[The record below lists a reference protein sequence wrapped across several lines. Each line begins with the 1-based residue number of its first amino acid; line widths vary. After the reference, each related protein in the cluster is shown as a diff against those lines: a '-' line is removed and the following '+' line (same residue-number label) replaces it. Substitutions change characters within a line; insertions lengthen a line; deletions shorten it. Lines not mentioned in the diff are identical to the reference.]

1 MAVNPSVLLSGFAD
15 EAAIDKT
22 AVQQFSAFAALGLQY
37 YSIRFVDVGNGV
49 KNVMK
54 LNKAEVKQILSMQ
67 DDYGLQVSSIGSPI
81 GKVKL
86 LNVDD
91 GTNNAYIPFAKYLRQ
106 DVRRACELG
115 QRFSAKLIRGFSMRL
130 SGVISAR

>member
-1 MAVNPSVLLSGFAD
+1 MQFGSLKWPILDNKATLGIPLMAVNPSVLLSGFAD

-37 YSIRFVDVGNGV
+37 YSIRFVDVGKGV

-54 LNKAEVKQILSMQ
+54 LSQAEIKQILSMQ
-67 DDYGLQVSSIGSPI
+67 DEYGLHVSSIGSPI

-86 LNVDD
+86 LDVDD
-91 GTNNAYIPFAKYLRQ
+91 GTNNAFIPFTKYLRQ
-106 DVRRACELG
+106 QSFKQMEE
-115 QRFSAKLIRGFSMRL
+115 
-130 SGVISAR
+130 

>member
-1 MAVNPSVLLSGFAD
+1 MANNPSVLLSGFAD
-15 EAAIDKT
+15 EAAIDNT

-54 LNKAEVKQILSMQ
+54 LNKAEIKQILRMQ
-67 DDYGLQVSSIGSPI
+67 DEYGLQVSSIGSPI

-91 GTNNAYIPFAKYLRQ
+91 GTNNAFIPYRTAEHTTEHQTRTPIK
-106 DVRRACELG
+106 
-115 QRFSAKLIRGFSMRL
+115 
-130 SGVISAR
+130 